1 MIKQLLH
8 IKEKQVQNI
17 LEKLKISKSPG
28 PDGLHPAFL
37 KELAPELCKP
47 LALICNNSLKL
58 EKIPTEWEN
67 GQITAMFAI

>member
-28 PDGLHPAFL
+28 PDVLHPAFL

-47 LALICNNSLKL
+47 LALIFNNNLKL
-58 EKIPTEWEN
+58 AKLPTEWKN
-67 GQITAMFAI
+67 G